1 MKIDPTG
8 PVRTNPVRRQKAS
21 KKEAAGSRFAVHL
34 SDKPQAA
41 AVTSAG
47 PVAIDPLLAA
57 QEIADAASES
67 ARGRVLGEAM
77 IERLEELQQ
86 GLLHGFVPKE
96 QLHELARL
104 VRTQR
109 DKIHDK
115 RLLEILDE
123 IDLRSQVELA
133 KLSIDV

>member
-1 MKIDPTG
+1 MT
-8 PVRTNPVRRQKAS
+8 R
-21 KKEAAGSRFAVHL
+21 
-34 SDKPQAA
+34 
-41 AVTSAG
+41 AG

-109 DKIHDK
+109 DKIHDD

-123 IDLRSQVELA
+123 IELRSQVELA
-133 KLSIDV
+133 KLSFEV